1 MSTLIGILALAL
13 LFAAFGLLR
22 PAEACNG
29 HCESCSRSCP
39 LNESDHEQH

>member
-22 PAEACNG
+22 PSKACNG
-29 HCESCSRSCP
+29 HCKSCSGSCP
-39 LNESDHEQH
+39 LNESNHEQH